1 MQNTLNTNYMERSKL
16 DTEEEM
22 IDELENVAINTLESK
37 HSEKRTFK
45 VPMRY
50 GILLSG
56 VRYM

>member
-1 MQNTLNTNYMERSKL
+1 MQNTLNTDYMERSKL

-50 GILLSG
+50 GILL
-56 VRYM
+56 